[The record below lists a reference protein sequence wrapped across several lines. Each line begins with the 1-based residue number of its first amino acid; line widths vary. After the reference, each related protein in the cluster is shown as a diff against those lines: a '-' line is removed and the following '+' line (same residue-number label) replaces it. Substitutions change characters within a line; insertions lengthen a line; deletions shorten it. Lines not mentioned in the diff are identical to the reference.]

1 MTKFL
6 AFILAL
12 AACTFSAV
20 PTGRRQADES
30 TFKLTAKDIATGTAW
45 VVAPHTLMTAGHMC
59 EMPGPDATYF
69 ATDWNGRS
77 VLAHPFL
84 WEMSD
89 SELADLCLLHTAAPL
104 GRPLHQADDM
114 PDVGTPVHY
123 IGYPLAS
130 IRLPMASTRGR
141 TLALPHVT
149 TAPQA
154 RPCTQMR
161 ASLVSWCNC
170 VRTSGLAASLC
181 RSMRFA
187 VPRRGWGNAKLMGG
201 WKSNKLLSYWYRNY
215 MHPTKAEA
223 SLETAVATLGEPYRT
238 QHPFIALSHF
248 ADFALLDRK
257 LTIEVDGD
265 SHDRPDQKEKD
276 LLHMIGCRPWAGER
290 CG

>member
-12 AACTFSAV
+12 AACTF

-104 GRPLHQADDM
+104 GRPLHLADDM

-123 IGYPLAS
+123 IGYPLGIYTAS
-130 IRLPMASTRGR
+130 DGVYEGANASSAPCDHGASGSGMYSDEGVFGVLVQLRQDLKPGCLSVPIDEVRKFLTEAG
-141 TLALPHVT
+141 VT
-149 TAPQA
+149 P
-154 RPCTQMR
+154 
-161 ASLVSWCNC
+161 S
-170 VRTSGLAASLC
+170 
-181 RSMRFA
+181 
-187 VPRRGWGNAKLMGG
+187 
-201 WKSNKLLSYWYRNY
+201 
-215 MHPTKAEA
+215 
-223 SLETAVATLGEPYRT
+223 
-238 QHPFIALSHF
+238 
-248 ADFALLDRK
+248 
-257 LTIEVDGD
+257 
-265 SHDRPDQKEKD
+265 
-276 LLHMIGCRPWAGER
+276 
-290 CG
+290 